1 MRWWSSFALTAAV
14 LCVGQ
19 SSNRTYGYSK
29 ENKRFWLTCFKDLYA
44 SILSTRMSYS
54 TWKSLFLEDNWVIA
68 CIASISMWFHRAK
81 NGKLES
87 TRTKRAALLQRCRMT
102 SRSAT
107 KELAAAVAKN
117 GCFALQGKPFDSDKQ
132 RCRSGAENFRIT
144 ICAAKWL
151 QSGFEF

>member
-14 LCVGQ
+14 SCFGQ

-44 SILSTRMSYS
+44 SILSTRMSYP

-81 NGKLES
+81 DEKLES
-87 TRTKRAALLQRCRMT
+87 KATPSIFGAAKTKKSHFLSFLCLSSLWNYMETFATQANLVMT
-102 SRSAT
+102 T
-107 KELAAAVAKN
+107 MTIPLY
-117 GCFALQGKPFDSDKQ
+117 FAL
-132 RCRSGAENFRIT
+132 
-144 ICAAKWL
+144 
-151 QSGFEF
+151 